1 MQNRRIL
8 IRGMESPHASFKYE
22 ISSDEEMDEI
32 PPDVLH
38 VMQYAAI
45 QIQFTLREHKNS
57 HSFGLKMHQ
66 ICINENDMQQN
77 TKKVYLFSHF

>member
-1 MQNRRIL
+1 MLHLKKRLPRKKIC
-8 IRGMESPHASFKYE
+8 KYE

-32 PPDVLH
+32 SPDVLH

-45 QIQFTLREHKNS
+45 PIQFTLREHKNS

-66 ICINENDMQQN
+66 ICINENDMQGPGCM
-77 TKKVYLFSHF
+77 V